1 MGSRH
6 DEQVETAPDG
16 NPTGAGG
23 IMASDQIRLSGTNL
37 ERAADHNQRV
47 TLHAIRVNGP
57 LTRIDLARIT
67 GLTPP
72 AIANITKR
80 LMADGL
86 IEDAGQR
93 RGGRGQPATR
103 LVINRSACYAIG
115 VNIDR
120 DHITLVVVD
129 FAGAVVA
136 GITQD
141 IAFPMPAD
149 VQALY
154 RGSIRRL
161 LDEAGVE
168 PARLVGLGVAKPD
181 DFGLVDLPGRPADF
195 ACWET
200 ADIADLF
207 RGPFELPIFVEND
220 AAAAAMG
227 EQQLGH
233 GQTCSSFFYI
243 LISSGLGGGLVVDGA
258 YFRGANGRSGEIG
271 FMLAR
276 REGQAPHPVQD
287 LVSLSGVRRALG
299 AVGLTEADLRGNPD
313 DPRLASAMAA
323 WVEGAAEELCDPL
336 IAVNCLINPAAIF
349 VGGRLPGRW
358 VDALADRLNQLL
370 QRRGAHVPALSLV
383 QRAWLAE
390 DAPAVG
396 AAILPFSHFLL
407 PAARVLWTAD
417 AQG

>member
-1 MGSRH
+1 M
-6 DEQVETAPDG
+6 
-16 NPTGAGG
+16 AG
-23 IMASDQIRLSGTNL
+23 DQIRLSGTNL

-103 LVINRSACYAIG
+103 LVINRTACYAIG

-120 DHITLVVVD
+120 DHITLVLVD
-129 FAGAVVA
+129 FTGAVVA

-149 VQALY
+149 VRALY
-154 RGSIRRL
+154 CGAIHRL
-161 LDEAGVE
+161 LAEAGVD
-168 PARLVGLGVAKPD
+168 PARLVGVGVAKPD

-200 ADIADLF
+200 VDLATLF
-207 RGPFELPIFVEND
+207 HGPFDLPIFVEND

-233 GQTCSSFFYI
+233 GQTSSSFFYI
-243 LISSGLGGGLVVDGA
+243 LVSSGLGGGLVVDGA

-271 FMLAR
+271 FLLAR
-276 REGQAPHPVQD
+276 PEGQAPHPVQD
-287 LVSLSGVRRALG
+287 LVSLSGVRRALDK
-299 AVGLTEADLRGNPD
+299 AGLTVGDLRGDPD
-313 DPRLASAMAA
+313 DPRLVAPMTA
-323 WVEGAAEELCDPL
+323 WVESAAEELCDPL

-349 VGGRLPGRW
+349 VGGRLPARW
-358 VDALADRLNQLL
+358 VDALADRLNHLL
-370 QRRGAHVPALSLV
+370 AQRGGHVPALSPV
-383 QRAWLAE
+383 QRALLAE

-417 AQG
+417 APA